1 VLPNVACIF
10 REKSFNLGNLFLLTN
25 FQKLSAVQTSGG
37 EPIYYH
43 RPRELCIIAGE
54 PQNQVIL
61 SWNSTFIQLWGRA
74 TSPDL
79 LSKYLLTM
87 ELRFN
92 AILYSNFGNEY
103 CATDNI
109 NSEVVQMRLRHVSLA
124 THVIWFQETW
134 VYFRNRESRLRNLKS
149 FTSKSFWN

>member
-1 VLPNVACIF
+1 
-10 REKSFNLGNLFLLTN
+10 
-25 FQKLSAVQTSGG
+25 
-37 EPIYYH
+37 
-43 RPRELCIIAGE
+43 
-54 PQNQVIL
+54 
-61 SWNSTFIQLWGRA
+61 
-74 TSPDL
+74 
-79 LSKYLLTM
+79 M

-124 THVIWFQETW
+124 THVIWFQETS